1 MIQYDKHTLY
11 SLVTAVSV
19 SIEVVEGTATFRV
32 RCTSTGGRAL
42 DMTLS
47 GPDGYSADISSRI
60 QPDGDRRYLGSDVY
74 TATTD
79 VISGGRDE
87 DVYLCN
93 VTSSR
98 SVTGSTTLRGCHKTQ
113 LCYALHSH
121 PLQLL
126 LQPLLHWS

>member
-1 MIQYDKHTLY
+1 M
-11 SLVTAVSV
+11 
-19 SIEVVEGTATFRV
+19 ATFRV

-79 VISGGRDE
+79 IISGGRDG
-87 DVYLCN
+87 DVYQCN
-93 VTSSR
+93 VTSST
-98 SVTGSTTLRGCHKTQ
+98 SLTGSTILRGN
-113 LCYALHSH
+113 
-121 PLQLL
+121 PLYVEILF
-126 LQPLLHWS
+126 

>member
-1 MIQYDKHTLY
+1 MSPFLITPSKINTHTHTNTHFLT
-11 SLVTAVSV
+11 VTAVSV

-47 GPDGYSADISSRI
+47 GPDGYTADISSRI

-79 VISGGRDE
+79 VISGGRHG
-87 DVYLCN
+87 DVYHCN

-98 SVTGSTTLRGCHKTQ
+98 SLTGCEV
-113 LCYALHSH
+113 
-121 PLQLL
+121 
-126 LQPLLHWS
+126 

>member
-1 MIQYDKHTLY
+1 MVYSVIHTH
-11 SLVTAVSV
+11 SAPVTAVSV
-19 SIEVVEGTATFRV
+19 SIEVEAGTATFRV

-60 QPDGDRRYLGSDVY
+60 QPVCSRSYLGSDMY

-79 VISGGRDE
+79 VISGGRDG
-87 DVYLCN
+87 DMYQCN

-98 SVTGSTTLRGCHKTQ
+98 SLIGSKRVRDTI
-113 LCYALHSH
+113 
-121 PLQLL
+121 
-126 LQPLLHWS
+126 

>member
-1 MIQYDKHTLY
+1 MSI
-11 SLVTAVSV
+11 
-19 SIEVVEGTATFRV
+19 SIEAEAGTATFRV

-60 QPDGDRRYLGSDVY
+60 QPVRSRRYLGSDMY

-79 VISGGRDE
+79 VISGGRDG
-87 DVYLCN
+87 DAYQCN

-98 SVTGSTTLRGCHKTQ
+98 SLIRSTTVRGIRVFHDI
-113 LCYALHSH
+113 
-121 PLQLL
+121 
-126 LQPLLHWS
+126 